1 MALFSSRTGKRPH
14 LAPALD
20 DVALA
25 RVLRQVSK
33 RGGGVKSTEV
43 NLVAAFLEET
53 GDNWDRRS
61 HRVTVL
67 AGETAESKSDL
78 ASAWLTREPK
88 NPDALVFNSWV
99 GLMRG
104 LRDRHLEDAAQLVT
118 QCHRAAELRPA
129 DPLPWVALLGMARLE
144 RYPQSEVNA
153 IWREATGRD
162 RWHREA
168 YLQMLAHLSP
178 EEGGSSAAVLD
189 FIDVVRARIPA
200 NAPCAAIELTA
211 AVRQYQGLV
220 AQGGVRAMTAG
231 QLWEGGQIAASLE
244 QAASLWAKP
253 GFFQHAAAQAD
264 LNVLAYALC
273 AAGRAVDANHVFEAL
288 QGTVTPWPWNDDGP
302 AVQRFE
308 QHKAKAERG
317 RQGGVGGA

>member
-1 MALFSSRTGKRPH
+1 MSLFSSRTAKRPRIV
-14 LAPALD
+14 PALD
-20 DVALA
+20 DADLA
-25 RVLRQVSK
+25 RVLKQVNK
-33 RGGGVKSTEV
+33 RGGSVKQAEV
-43 NLVAAFLEET
+43 TLVATLLKET
-53 GDNWDRRS
+53 GSDWDRRG
-61 HRVTVL
+61 HRVSVL
-67 AGETAESKSDL
+67 ADSTVESGSDL
-78 ASAWLTREPK
+78 ASAWLAKEPE
-88 NPDALVFNSWV
+88 NPDALMFHSRT
-99 GLMRG
+99 GLARG
-104 LRDRHLEDAAQLVT
+104 LRDRHLEDAGQLVD
-118 QCHRAAELRPA
+118 QCHRAAELNPA
-129 DPLPWVALLGMARLE
+129 DPLPWVTLLGMARIE
-144 RYPQSEVNA
+144 RYAQSEVNA
-153 IWREATGRD
+153 IWREATARD

-200 NAPCAAIELTA
+200 NAPCAAIEVTA

-273 AAGRAVDANHVFEAL
+273 AAGRAADAYPVFQAL

-308 QHKAKAERG
+308 QHQAKAERG
-317 RQGGVGGA
+317 RQGGIGGA

>member
-1 MALFSSRTGKRPH
+1 MALFSSRTGKRPRIV
-14 LAPALD
+14 PALGD
-20 DVALA
+20 DALA
-25 RVLRQVSK
+25 RVLRQVSR
-33 RGGGVKSTEV
+33 RGGGVKPAEV
-43 NLVAAFLEET
+43 TLVAGLLEET

-61 HRVTVL
+61 HQMSVL
-67 AGETAESKSDL
+67 AGETGESGADL
-78 ASAWLTREPK
+78 ASAWLARSPK
-88 NPDALVFNSWV
+88 SPDALVFHSWV

-104 LRDRHLEDAAQLVT
+104 LRDRRVEDAGKMVT
-118 QCHRAAELRPA
+118 RCHRAAEASPA
-129 DPLPWVALLGMARLE
+129 DPLPWVTLLGMARIE

-189 FIDVVRARIPA
+189 FIDVVRPRIPA

-220 AQGGVRAMTAG
+220 AQGGLRAMTAG
-231 QLWEGGQIAASLE
+231 QLWDGGQIAASLG

-253 GFFQHAAAQAD
+253 GFLQHAAAQAD

-273 AAGRAVDANHVFEAL
+273 AAGRAVDALPVFDAL
-288 QGTVTPWPWNDDGP
+288 QGMVTPWPWGDDGP
-302 AVQRFE
+302 AIQRFE
-308 QHKAKAERG
+308 QHRAKAERG
-317 RQGGVGGA
+317 RQGGVKGS